1 MFQINKRWLTV
12 TICATTALIAV
23 GNTSPADAKYWFQKG
38 EKTAAPA
45 AQQTSAPH
53 GSATTASSTGHATAS
68 TAASSH
74 AATSA
79 APQTASAS
87 TAPSADRPRVKAQ
100 VIINA
105 PREVVWQSVHE
116 ERKHDPDLAYS
127 KVLKEE
133 PNASQL
139 EQKFVLLPVIGTAVC
154 VMDTAEVPLQ
164 RIDYKLVKSDRFKAM
179 EGSWVLTSIEDGK
192 KTALELSTHIDL
204 GMPVP
209 RAFMNAVTSKKL
221 EKRLNR
227 VKQMAETTHAR
238 TIAQKGN
245 APAQ

>member
-1 MFQINKRWLTV
+1 MFDIHKRWLTV
-12 TICATTALIAV
+12 TVCATTAFIV
-23 GNTSPADAKYWFQKG
+23 SGNSAPADAKYWFQRG
-38 EKTAAPA
+38 EKTAAPTTQTA
-45 AQQTSAPH
+45 PASHTSNQQVPA
-53 GSATTASSTGHATAS
+53 
-68 TAASSH
+68 H
-74 AATSA
+74 AAPAAPAHTSA
-79 APQTASAS
+79 APAQPPTSAHAGTTA
-87 TAPSADRPRVKAQ
+87 TADRPRVKAQ
-100 VIINA
+100 IVINA

-127 KVLKEE
+127 KILKEE
-133 PNASQL
+133 PNATTL

-179 EGSWVLTSIEDGK
+179 EGSWVLTALEDGK

-209 RAFMNAVTSKKL
+209 RAFMNAVTAKKL

-238 TIAQKGN
+238 AIAQKGN
-245 APAQ
+245 APPQ